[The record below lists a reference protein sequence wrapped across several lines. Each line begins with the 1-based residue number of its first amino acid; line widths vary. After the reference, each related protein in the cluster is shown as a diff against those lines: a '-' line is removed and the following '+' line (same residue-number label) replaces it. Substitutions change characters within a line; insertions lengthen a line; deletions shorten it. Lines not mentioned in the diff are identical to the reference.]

1 MGRSESGSLDLQE
14 RSHGCWP
21 SPWLDLPRAGP
32 HCSSAER
39 RAPEVI
45 VARGAAALK
54 RTIFGLLAFFL
65 LVPLA
70 RAGGGPAQLNLYDTP
85 AEARWA
91 PFVADMPACEDNGVL
106 STISGRF
113 AGTQREFWN
122 SNLAIAG
129 FDRVRE
135 IGFRSNGLS
144 YIPRRYCVARA
155 AMSDQKERTV
165 VYSVGTQLGIIGNT
179 WGVEWCVVGI
189 DPTFAYAPACEV
201 IRPIL
206 EREIGKAKWLS
217 GYGLRA
223 GY

>member
-1 MGRSESGSLDLQE
+1 L
-14 RSHGCWP
+14 
-21 SPWLDLPRAGP
+21 WLSRAARAGDL
-32 HCSSAER
+32 
-39 RAPEVI
+39 I
-45 VARGAAALK
+45 ARGAAALK
-54 RTIFGLLAFFL
+54 KVVFGLIALFI

-70 RAGGGPAQLNLYDTP
+70 HAGGGPAQLNLYDTP

-91 PFVADMPACEDNGVL
+91 PFFDDMPLCDDSVVL

-129 FDRVRE
+129 FERVRE

-155 AMSDQKERTV
+155 AMTDQRQRTV
-165 VYSVGTQLGIIGNT
+165 AYAIGTQLGIIGNT

-189 DPTFAYAPACEV
+189 DPTLAYAPDCQV
-201 IRPIL
+201 IKPIL
-206 EREIGKAKWLS
+206 EREIGKARWLS
-217 GYGLRA
+217 EYGVKRGY
-223 GY
+223 

>member
-1 MGRSESGSLDLQE
+1 MK
-14 RSHGCWP
+14 
-21 SPWLDLPRAGP
+21 RA
-32 HCSSAER
+32 
-39 RAPEVI
+39 
-45 VARGAAALK
+45 
-54 RTIFGLLAFFL
+54 IFGLMAFFF

-85 AEARWA
+85 AEARWS
-91 PFVADMPACEDNGVL
+91 PFFDNMPACDDSGVL

-122 SNLAIAG
+122 SDLAIAG
-129 FDRVRE
+129 FERVRE

-155 AMSDQKERTV
+155 AMSDQKQRTV
-165 VYSVGTQLGIIGNT
+165 VYDVGTETGIIGAT

-206 EREIGKAKWLS
+206 EREIGKAKWLAE
-217 GYGLRA
+217 YGLKARN
-223 GY
+223 

>member
-1 MGRSESGSLDLQE
+1 L
-14 RSHGCWP
+14 
-21 SPWLDLPRAGP
+21 WLSRAARAGD
-32 HCSSAER
+32 S
-39 RAPEVI
+39 I
-45 VARGAAALK
+45 ARGAAALK
-54 RTIFGLLAFFL
+54 KVVFGLIALFI

-70 RAGGGPAQLNLYDTP
+70 HAGGGPAQLNLYDTP

-91 PFVADMPACEDNGVL
+91 PFFDDMPPCDDSGVL

-129 FDRVRE
+129 FERVRE

-155 AMSDQKERTV
+155 AMTDQRQRTV
-165 VYSVGTQLGIIGNT
+165 AYAIGTQLGIIGNT

-189 DPTFAYAPACEV
+189 DPTLAYAPDCQV
-201 IRPIL
+201 IKPIL
-206 EREIGKAKWLS
+206 EREIGKARWLS
-217 GYGLRA
+217 EYGVKRGY
-223 GY
+223 

>member
-1 MGRSESGSLDLQE
+1 L
-14 RSHGCWP
+14 
-21 SPWLDLPRAGP
+21 WLSRAARAGDL
-32 HCSSAER
+32 
-39 RAPEVI
+39 I
-45 VARGAAALK
+45 ARGAAALK
-54 RTIFGLLAFFL
+54 KVVFGLIALFI

-70 RAGGGPAQLNLYDTP
+70 HAGGGPAQLNLYDTP

-91 PFVADMPACEDNGVL
+91 PFFDDMPPCDDSGVL

-129 FDRVRE
+129 FERVRE

-155 AMSDQKERTV
+155 AMTDQRQRTV
-165 VYSVGTQLGIIGNT
+165 AYAIGTQLGIIGNT

-189 DPTFAYAPACEV
+189 DPTLAYAPDCQV
-201 IRPIL
+201 IKPIL
-206 EREIGKAKWLS
+206 EREIGKARWLS
-217 GYGLRA
+217 EYGVKRGY
-223 GY
+223 

>member
-1 MGRSESGSLDLQE
+1 M
-14 RSHGCWP
+14 
-21 SPWLDLPRAGP
+21 
-32 HCSSAER
+32 
-39 RAPEVI
+39 
-45 VARGAAALK
+45 
-54 RTIFGLLAFFL
+54 AFFL

-70 RAGGGPAQLNLYDTP
+70 RAGEGPAQLNLYDTP

-91 PFVADMPACEDNGVL
+91 PFFDDMPACDDSGVL

-129 FDRVRE
+129 FERVRE

-155 AMSDQKERTV
+155 AMTDQRQRTV
-165 VYSVGTQLGIIGNT
+165 VYAVGTQLGIIGNT

-189 DPTFAYAPACEV
+189 DPTFAYAPIARSSGPSSRAKSARRSGSPNTASKR
-201 IRPIL
+201 ITDRARP
-206 EREIGKAKWLS
+206 KAETAECRVWRLNWP
-217 GYGLRA
+217 
-223 GY
+223 

>member
-1 MGRSESGSLDLQE
+1 VK
-14 RSHGCWP
+14 
-21 SPWLDLPRAGP
+21 RA
-32 HCSSAER
+32 
-39 RAPEVI
+39 
-45 VARGAAALK
+45 
-54 RTIFGLLAFFL
+54 IFGLMAFFS

-70 RAGGGPAQLNLYDTP
+70 QAGGGPAQLNLYDTP

-91 PFVADMPACEDNGVL
+91 PFIADMPACDDSGVL
-106 STISGRF
+106 STIGGRF
-113 AGTQREFWN
+113 AGTQREFWH

-155 AMSDQKERTV
+155 AMTDQRQRTV
-165 VYSVGTQLGIIGNT
+165 VYAVGTQLGIIGNT

-189 DPTFAYAPACEV
+189 DPTLAYAPDCEV
-201 IRPIL
+201 IKPIL
-206 EREIGKAKWLS
+206 QREIGKARWLAD
-217 GYGLRA
+217 YGIRA

>member
-1 MGRSESGSLDLQE
+1 MK
-14 RSHGCWP
+14 
-21 SPWLDLPRAGP
+21 RAF
-32 HCSSAER
+32 
-39 RAPEVI
+39 
-45 VARGAAALK
+45 
-54 RTIFGLLAFFL
+54 FGLMAFFL

-91 PFVADMPACEDNGVL
+91 PFFDDMPPCDDSGVL

-129 FDRVRE
+129 FERVRE

-155 AMSDQKERTV
+155 AMTDQRQRTV
-165 VYSVGTQLGIIGNT
+165 AYAIGTQVGIIGNT

-189 DPTFAYAPACEV
+189 DPTLAYAPDCVV
-201 IRPIL
+201 IKPIL
-206 EREIGKAKWLS
+206 EREIGKARWLADYGVKR
-217 GYGLRA
+217 GY
-223 GY
+223 

>member
-1 MGRSESGSLDLQE
+1 
-14 RSHGCWP
+14 
-21 SPWLDLPRAGP
+21 
-32 HCSSAER
+32 
-39 RAPEVI
+39 
-45 VARGAAALK
+45 LK
-54 RTIFGLLAFFL
+54 RAIFGLLAFFL

-91 PFVADMPACEDNGVL
+91 PFFDNMPACDDSGVL

-113 AGTQREFWN
+113 GQTQREFWDPR
-122 SNLAIAG
+122 LAIDG

-155 AMSDQKERTV
+155 AMTDQKRRTV
-165 VYSVGTQLGIIGNT
+165 VYAVGTQTGLLGVT
-179 WGVEWCVVGI
+179 WGVEWCVVGL
-189 DPTFAYAPACEV
+189 DPTFAYAPDCEV

-206 EREIGKAKWLS
+206 EREIGKAKWLAE
-217 GYGLRA
+217 YGLKA

>member
-1 MGRSESGSLDLQE
+1 LWLSRAARARDL
-14 RSHGCWP
+14 
-21 SPWLDLPRAGP
+21 
-32 HCSSAER
+32 
-39 RAPEVI
+39 I
-45 VARGAAALK
+45 RGAAALK
-54 RTIFGLLAFFL
+54 KVVFGLIALFI

-70 RAGGGPAQLNLYDTP
+70 HAGGGPAQLNLYDTP

-91 PFVADMPACEDNGVL
+91 PFFDDMPPCDDSGVL

-129 FDRVRE
+129 FERVRE

-155 AMSDQKERTV
+155 AMTDQRQRTV
-165 VYSVGTQLGIIGNT
+165 AYAIGTQLGIIGNT

-189 DPTFAYAPACEV
+189 DPTLAYAPDCVV
-201 IRPIL
+201 IKPIL
-206 EREIGKAKWLS
+206 EREIGKAKWLAEYGVKR
-217 GYGLRA
+217 GY
-223 GY
+223 

>member
-1 MGRSESGSLDLQE
+1 
-14 RSHGCWP
+14 
-21 SPWLDLPRAGP
+21 
-32 HCSSAER
+32 
-39 RAPEVI
+39 
-45 VARGAAALK
+45 LK
-54 RTIFGLLAFFL
+54 RAIFGLIALFI

-70 RAGGGPAQLNLYDTP
+70 HAGGGPAQLNLYDTP

-91 PFVADMPACEDNGVL
+91 PFFDNMPACDDAGVL

-129 FDRVRE
+129 FERVRE

-155 AMSDQKERTV
+155 AMTDQRQRTV
-165 VYSVGTQLGIIGNT
+165 AYAIGTQLGIIGNT

-189 DPTFAYAPACEV
+189 DPTLAYAPDCEV
-201 IRPIL
+201 IKPIL
-206 EREIGKAKWLS
+206 QREIGKARWLAEYGVKR
-217 GYGLRA
+217 GY
-223 GY
+223 

>member
-1 MGRSESGSLDLQE
+1 LI
-14 RSHGCWP
+14 C
-21 SPWLDLPRAGP
+21 
-32 HCSSAER
+32 
-39 RAPEVI
+39 RAPGGI
-45 VARGAAALK
+45 VAQPGGARRGFVCNGATAVK
-54 RTIFGLLAFFL
+54 RAIFGLLAFFL

-70 RAGGGPAQLNLYDTP
+70 WAGGGPAELNLYDTP

-91 PFVADMPACEDNGVL
+91 PFIADMPTCDDSGVL

-122 SNLAIAG
+122 SNLAIGG

-135 IGFRSNGLS
+135 IGFRSNGLA

-165 VYSVGTQLGIIGNT
+165 VYAVATQTGIIGNT

-189 DPTFAYAPACEV
+189 DPTFAYAPGCEI

-206 EREIGKAKWLS
+206 EREIGKAKWLA
-217 GYGLRA
+217 GYGIRA

>member
-1 MGRSESGSLDLQE
+1 M
-14 RSHGCWP
+14 
-21 SPWLDLPRAGP
+21 
-32 HCSSAER
+32 
-39 RAPEVI
+39 
-45 VARGAAALK
+45 K
-54 RTIFGLLAFFL
+54 RTIFGLMAFFL

-70 RAGGGPAQLNLYDTP
+70 WAGGGPAQLNLYDTP

-91 PFVADMPACEDNGVL
+91 PFVADMPACEDAGVL

-122 SNLAIAG
+122 SNLAIGG

-206 EREIGKAKWLS
+206 EREIGKAKWLA

>member
-1 MGRSESGSLDLQE
+1 MK
-14 RSHGCWP
+14 
-21 SPWLDLPRAGP
+21 RA
-32 HCSSAER
+32 
-39 RAPEVI
+39 
-45 VARGAAALK
+45 
-54 RTIFGLLAFFL
+54 IFGFMAFFI

-91 PFVADMPACEDNGVL
+91 PFFDDMPACDDFGVL

-129 FDRVRE
+129 FERVRE

-144 YIPRRYCVARA
+144 YIPRRYCIARA
-155 AMSDQKERTV
+155 AMTDQRQRTV
-165 VYSVGTQLGIIGNT
+165 AYAIATQTGIIGNT

-189 DPTFAYAPACEV
+189 DPTLAYAPDCEV
-201 IRPIL
+201 IKPIL
-206 EREIGKAKWLS
+206 EREIGKARWLADYGVKR
-217 GYGLRA
+217 GY
-223 GY
+223 